1 MRKKFNGKLFYTGEI
16 TECGVDGGR
25 KTYKVV
31 YEEDGDAEVM
41 LEEDIHAVVVTKR
54 DTM

>member
-1 MRKKFNGKLFYTGEI
+1 MRKRFYGKFYTDEI

-31 YEEDGDAEVM
+31 HEEDGDAEVM
-41 LEEDIHAVVVTKR
+41 LEEDINAAVVRKR
-54 DTM
+54 DIM